1 MKITFV
7 NSDFVKSEG
16 LWVAGFFP
24 PPPSFH
30 SCISAWD
37 DFNGRTSETFVVIVR
52 NFLIIATEN

>member
-16 LWVAGFFP
+16 LRCGVFS
-24 PPPSFH
+24 PPSFH
-30 SCISAWD
+30 SCIFVWD

-52 NFLIIATEN
+52 NVFIIATEN